1 MAIIVFQHWDLGR
14 PGRLGVT
21 LRDHGFKLDIRRL
34 DHGDVVPGDYDGVE
48 AVISLGGPQ
57 NVGENHRWMQPE
69 MEYLRGAHARALPV
83 IGVCLGHQMLAAA
96 LGGEVA
102 PMAKPEMGFVDVDLN
117 VTGQTDAILAGIA
130 WRSPQFQS
138 HGQEVKTLP
147 PDSVLLGSS
156 AGCKAQVF
164 RAGLRSYGFQ
174 YHFEVDGALIEAYVK
189 HDRGD
194 LAKAGTNAD
203 EVLRQSRGPRGEM
216 FSRLADRLSLN
227 LASLLIPGRAAVGI
241 A

>member
-14 PGRLGVT
+14 PARLGLT

-34 DHGDVVPGDYDGVE
+34 DQGDPVPTDYDGVE
-48 AVISLGGPQ
+48 GVISLGGPQ

-69 MEYLRGAHARALPV
+69 LDYLRGAHARALPIV
-83 IGVCLGHQMLAAA
+83 GVCLGHQLLAHA

-102 PMAKPEMGFVDVDLN
+102 PMARPELGLTDVEL
-117 VTGQTDAILAGIA
+117 TPAGHTDTILSGIA

-138 HGQEVKTLP
+138 HGQEVTKLP
-147 PDSVLLGSS
+147 PDSALLASS
-156 AGCKAQVF
+156 TACKVQAF

-174 YHFEVDGALIEAYVK
+174 YHFEVDPTLLDLYVIR
-189 HDRGD
+189 DRAD
-194 LAKAGTNAD
+194 LHKAGTSP
-203 EVLRQSRGPRGEM
+203 EEITRQLKAGGER
-216 FSRLADRLSLN
+216 FHRLADRLCLN
-227 LASLLIPGRAAVGI
+227 IATYLVPRLAAAM